1 MSEQDYID
9 KLLKIK
15 RNRHQWDNN
24 FKTISLPVT
33 SQRAPQMRV
42 PVEKEP
48 RSLVIPLDT
57 INYRH
62 TRNNSYMTYYNN
74 LLLQ

>member
-1 MSEQDYID
+1 MSEQVYID

-33 SQRAPQMRV
+33 S
-42 PVEKEP
+42 
-48 RSLVIPLDT
+48 
-57 INYRH
+57 
-62 TRNNSYMTYYNN
+62 
-74 LLLQ
+74 